1 MFINWLAG
9 SQDAALQAFGQF
21 GRGEE
26 QVVGVN
32 ALHLNLKRRVV
43 LSS

>member
-1 MFINWLAG
+1 MADSAVVPVLG
-9 SQDAALQAFGQF
+9 RF

-32 ALHLNLKRRVV
+32 ALHLN
-43 LSS
+43 